1 MNNIHENTTNN
12 TKNKKSDSIK
22 KNTTNNTK
30 NKKNTTN
37 NTKNNISGPIKEK
50 LKEIFKSSIYQK
62 EFYENN
68 LSDNAKNFKTKF
80 KYLFDENNS
89 TSVSS
94 TTSKKK
100 PTKTTS
106 SVENVSP
113 KESLNIKKLVKTN
126 PINNENP
133 MLNKRVNFFK
143 TNFRKEYYKNNREKF
158 EEMLNFIQLDEKKN
172 IITKVYIFDIMNL
185 FNNKSVVKNQQNK
198 KSIIRKAR
206 DEPIRFYLNFL
217 KNETEKTSIIDS
229 NLYIKVFPSEISDNT
244 FKIIKIQKNVWEIY
258 TPCFKKKK
266 NGGYTACSRKIKQSQ
281 ENNSSKT
288 INGNNSVTISSISV
302 SSTTNPK
309 KKSENNSSNKNIY
322 TKNPNDDYMCLL
334 LYEYFYLSLR
344 YEKIDDTSAR
354 QMVKIITEDK
364 FRDWEGGI
372 YKQMNP

>member
-1 MNNIHENTTNN
+1 M
-12 TKNKKSDSIK
+12 
-22 KNTTNNTK
+22 
-30 NKKNTTN
+30 
-37 NTKNNISGPIKEK
+37 
-50 LKEIFKSSIYQK
+50 
-62 EFYENN
+62 
-68 LSDNAKNFKTKF
+68 
-80 KYLFDENNS
+80 
-89 TSVSS
+89 
-94 TTSKKK
+94 
-100 PTKTTS
+100 
-106 SVENVSP
+106 SP

-143 TNFRKEYYKNNREKF
+143 TNSRKEYYKNNREKF